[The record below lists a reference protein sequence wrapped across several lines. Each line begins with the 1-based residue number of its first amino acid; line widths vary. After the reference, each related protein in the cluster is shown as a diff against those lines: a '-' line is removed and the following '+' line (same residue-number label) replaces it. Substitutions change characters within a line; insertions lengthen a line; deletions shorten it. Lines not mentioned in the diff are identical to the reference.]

1 MWQSHNIDPKL
12 SQSRWGC
19 FLAELVVGCWARDR
33 QIKLNQAGAQEL
45 LEEDLLEEDLLEQ
58 NRLAVTADQIE
69 LHHGRVDIH
78 GGG

>member
-1 MWQSHNIDPKL
+1 MRQSHNIDPKL

-19 FLAELVVGCWARDR
+19 SLAELVVGGWARDH
-33 QIKLNQAGAQEL
+33 QIQWNQAGAQEL
-45 LEEDLLEEDLLEQ
+45 LEQDLLEQ

-69 LHHGRVDIH
+69 LHHGQVDIH